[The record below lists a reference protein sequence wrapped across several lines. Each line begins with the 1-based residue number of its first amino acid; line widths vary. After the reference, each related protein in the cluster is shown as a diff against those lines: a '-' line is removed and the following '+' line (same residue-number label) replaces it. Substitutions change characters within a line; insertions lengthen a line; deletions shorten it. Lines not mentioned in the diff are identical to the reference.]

1 MYKILIAD
9 DETETRNLL
18 VKYIRQKEPDMEV
31 VGSVVDGEEA
41 LMAAGETHPDI
52 VITDISMPVMN
63 GLEFLKEAQRRGL
76 SMKAVVISGYD
87 EFSYARE
94 AISLGVT
101 EYLLKPF
108 SPLELKAVIDKI
120 KQELDSQKQL
130 LDNMKQLREQ
140 VDNRNILLKEQILRE
155 IIEGKYEEELPP
167 QMLLDA
173 FQDYYCACL
182 IKLPM
187 SLKDHVWDFS
197 RQENVEELLDLIDG
211 GYFHKDIRV
220 NGLSFDRQGAILIL
234 SGMAATRQQ
243 FLLKVKKGI
252 GHLQQSL
259 EKYYSMKILCVVGG
273 VYGQWRGLKDSYDE
287 ALGLWRRMLEADRT
301 VVVYGETAQEQADQG
316 AGTGRAAAGK
326 GVETAQQITS
336 LKEQIILA
344 VRMGQQKRAMESI
357 DELMKCYA
365 SLSGKKADYVSV
377 SVEELIYAVS
387 NDMDSQ
393 GMSHDDSRMKEHI
406 TNFSLL
412 EIQSV
417 LKDYIAKCCQLML
430 ANQEKYQADRIVES
444 VKYLIGR
451 NLDLENLTLE
461 WLSAQINFSANYVRQ
476 IFKQKTGESFM
487 EYLIR
492 KRMEK
497 AGALLKDTDMMI
509 QDVAKVCG
517 YNNQRYFA
525 SSFKKYYACTPTA
538 FKAMMGQEE
547 NGDDTVYGGRNQ
559 GS

>member
-9 DETETRNLL
+9 DETDTRNLL
-18 VKYIRQKEPDMEV
+18 VKYIRLKEPDLEV
-31 VGSVVDGEEA
+31 VGSVMNGEEA
-41 LMAAGETHPDI
+41 LRAAEAMQPDL
-52 VITDISMPVMN
+52 VITDIFMPVMN
-63 GLEFLKEAQRRGL
+63 GLEFLREAQNRGL
-76 SMKAVVISGYD
+76 TMKAAVISGYD
-87 EFSYARE
+87 EFAYARE

-108 SPLELKAVIDKI
+108 SPVELKAVIDKM
-120 KQELDSQKQL
+120 KRELDSQRQL

-140 VDNRNILLKEQILRE
+140 VDNKDILLKERILRE
-155 IIEGKYEEELPP
+155 ILEGKYEEADPP
-167 QMLLDA
+167 ASLLDA

-187 SLKDHVWDFS
+187 SLKDHAWDFS

-211 GYFHKDIRV
+211 GYFHKDIHV
-220 NGLSFDRQGAILIL
+220 NGLSFDKQGAILIL
-234 SGMAATRQQ
+234 SGMAASELQ
-243 FLLKVKKGI
+243 FLMKVKKGI
-252 GHLQQSL
+252 IHLQQSL
-259 EKYYSMKILCVVGG
+259 EKYYSMKILCMIGG
-273 VYGQWRGLKDSYDE
+273 IYDQWKELKASYQE
-287 ALGLWRRMLEADRT
+287 ALGLWRGMLEVDKT
-301 VVVYGETAQEQADQG
+301 VVVYGEKSRDQTEQESDGRQG
-316 AGTGRAAAGK
+316 ASEGQMGAAG
-326 GVETAQQITS
+326 QITN

-344 VRMGQQKRAMESI
+344 VRMGQEKHAMEVI

-377 SVEELIYAVS
+377 SVEELVYAVS
-387 NDMDSQ
+387 GEVENL
-393 GMSHDDSRMKEHI
+393 GIPHDDSRMKEQI

-412 EIQSV
+412 DIQAV
-417 LKDYIAKCCQLML
+417 LKEYIARCCRLVV

-444 VKYLIGR
+444 VKYLIER
-451 NLDLENLTLE
+451 NLDFENLTLE
-461 WLSAQINFSANYVRQ
+461 WLSAQLNFSANYVRQ

-497 AGALLKDTDMMI
+497 AGRLLKDTDMMI

-517 YNNQRYFA
+517 YSNQRYFA

-538 FKAMMGQEE
+538 FKSMIGHEE
-547 NGDDTVYGGRNQ
+547 DGDDTVYRGRN
-559 GS
+559 